1 MPIRRGRLADIQ
13 AQQVEVGR
21 IRLGATETAQGSRG
35 AYNKPVKLE
44 TFRLTSRS
52 RELIEEAALLYGGE
66 CAPWQPQTGGA
77 QQWQVFTERRSIAV
91 IVPPEP
97 VSQFYEAWAGGKCQ
111 RRCDGSRE
119 LINDVPCP
127 CGPDPSQRRC
137 KPTTRLS
144 LMLAEM
150 SGIGVWRLET
160 HGYYAAAELPAVA
173 DLLSAA
179 GGNVSARLEME
190 ERQAMVPHPTKQGEE
205 VATRFMVPV
214 LHVQHTPAQL
224 VQILGSNGTELRAL
238 ESAPQRPALP
248 AGEDRGALDPWAEP
262 QPAPEDAAEQERMRV
277 QWTLH
282 TEHENA
288 IAAATTPQR
297 LAEVGRSIRQAG
309 LDERFEQS
317 LRLRWKDRQSV
328 LAAQAAQPRSPQPPP
343 PANVPAQNGQVDRVA
358 EFQALQT
365 TASAQGLTLSAL
377 RERYAT
383 FTNGEVLTQ
392 ATGEQLA
399 AFHADLRGNGN
410 D

>member
-21 IRLGATETAQGSRG
+21 IRLGTTETAQGRSG
-35 AYNKPVKLE
+35 TYNKPVKLE

-52 RELIEEAALLYGGE
+52 RDLIEEAALLYGGQRE
-66 CAPWQPQTGGA
+66 PWQPQSGGA

-91 IVPPEP
+91 IVPPDP
-97 VSQFYEAWAGGKCQ
+97 CSQYYEVWAGGKCQ
-111 RRCDGSRE
+111 RRCDGVRE

-190 ERQAMVPHPTKQGEE
+190 ERQAMVADPRDPTKE

-214 LHVQHTPAQL
+214 LHVQHTPSQL
-224 VQILGSNGTELRAL
+224 VQILGGSSGAPAL
-238 ESAPQRPALP
+238 GASSAPAALP
-248 AGEDRGALDPWAEP
+248 PAPVDDPWAEP
-262 QPAPEDAAEQERMRV
+262 AALTAAADPAQERMRV

-282 TEHENA
+282 TGFEND
-288 IAAATTPQR
+288 IAQATTPQR
-297 LAEVGRSIRQAG
+297 LAEIGRAIRQAG
-309 LDERFEQS
+309 LDEQFEGS
-317 LRLRWKDRQSV
+317 LRLKWKDRQAA
-328 LAAQAAQPRSPQPPP
+328 LAAQVPQPPA
-343 PANVPAQNGQVDRVA
+343 PASGVPSQNGAGQVDRVA

-365 TASAQGLTLSAL
+365 TAGAQGLTLSAL
-377 RERYAT
+377 RDRYAA
-383 FTNGEVLTQ
+383 FSDGGVLTQ

-399 AFHADLRGNGN
+399 AFHADLRG
-410 D
+410 DD

>member
-21 IRLGATETAQGSRG
+21 IRLGATEAAQGRSG
-35 AYNKPVKLE
+35 SYNKPVKLD

-52 RELIEEAALLYGGE
+52 RDLIEEAALLYGGQ
-66 CAPWQPQTGGA
+66 CQPWQPQSGGA

-97 VSQFYEAWAGGKCQ
+97 CSQYYEEWKGGKCQ
-111 RRCDGSRE
+111 RRCDGVRE
-119 LINDVPCP
+119 LLNDVPCP

-144 LMLAEM
+144 LMLSEM

-190 ERQAMVPHPTKQGEE
+190 ERQAMVADPRDPTKE

-224 VQILGSNGTELRAL
+224 VQILGSSGVPAL
-238 ESAPQRPALP
+238 QATSAPPAL
-248 AGEDRGALDPWAEP
+248 AQADDPWAEP
-262 QPAPEDAAEQERMRV
+262 PALTATVDPAQERLRV

-282 TEHENA
+282 TQFEDQ
-288 IAAATTPQR
+288 IAQAATAQR
-297 LAEVGRSIRQAG
+297 LGEIGHAIRQAG
-309 LDERFEQS
+309 LDDQFEQS
-317 LRLRWKDRQSV
+317 LRLKWKDRQTA
-328 LAAQAAQPRSPQPPP
+328 LAASQVPQPPA
-343 PANVPAQNGQVDRVA
+343 PASGVPAQNGAGQVDRVA

-377 RERYAT
+377 RERYGA
-383 FTNGEVLTQ
+383 FSDGGVLTQ

-399 AFHADLRGNGN
+399 AFHADLRG
-410 D
+410 DDQ

>member
-21 IRLGATETAQGSRG
+21 IRLGATETKQGSKG
-35 AYNKPVKLE
+35 EYQKPVKLD

-52 RELIEEAALLYGGE
+52 QELIEEAALLYGGQCE
-66 CAPWQPQTGGA
+66 PWQPQSGGA
-77 QQWQVFTERRSIAV
+77 QQWQVFTQRRSIAV

-97 VSQFYEAWAGGKCQ
+97 CSQYYEAWTGGKCQ
-111 RRCDGSRE
+111 RRCDGVRE

-190 ERQAMVPHPTKQGEE
+190 ERQAMVTDPRDPSKE

-224 VQILGSNGTELRAL
+224 VQILGSSGVPAL
-238 ESAPQRPALP
+238 QATSAPPGLP
-248 AGEDRGALDPWAEP
+248 PVETDPWAEP
-262 QPAPEDAAEQERMRV
+262 PALTAAVDPAQERMRV

-282 TEHENA
+282 TQFEDQ
-288 IAAATTPQR
+288 IAQATTAQR
-297 LAEVGRSIRQAG
+297 LGEIGRAIRQGG
-309 LDERFEQS
+309 LDDQFEQS
-317 LRLRWKDRQSV
+317 LRLKWKDRQAQ
-328 LAAQAAQPRSPQPPP
+328 LAAQTPQPPA
-343 PANVPAQNGQVDRVA
+343 PASGVPAQNGAGQVDRVA
-358 EFQALQT
+358 EFQALQA

-377 RERYAT
+377 RDRFAV
-383 FTNGEVLTQ
+383 FTEGGVLTQ

-399 AFHADLRGNGN
+399 AFHADLRGEGA
-410 D
+410 